1 MMDGLRTG
9 KEEDYEAWKKA
20 RDRHALKGVNKH
32 FHLNA
37 AVSKWP
43 TPIAGDSVA
52 ARNNT
57 ANRGPT
63 AKKAHSGNTLTDM
76 IWKREGEWPTP
87 SAQGSAGETSPD
99 LVRKGAKLV
108 NTKTG
113 RVLQTNLAT
122 EAKIWPTP
130 NSNLLNDAET
140 PESFLKRQAKWSHK
154 YHNSMPLGV
163 KVKTWPTPGA
173 ADGEKMPLQHKGGNP
188 TLEGAAR
195 ASSTSPPAPK
205 ETGQESPKNSGL
217 RLNPLFVEWLMGFPS
232 GWISFEPSAMPLSPS
247 KQPSPSE
254 NSGGD
259 CPTTTL

>member
-9 KEEDYEAWKKA
+9 REEDYEAWKKA

-43 TPIAGDSVA
+43 TPVTTDSFG
-52 ARNNT
+52 ARNST
-57 ANRGPT
+57 ASRGPT

-76 IWKREGEWPTP
+76 IWKREGSWPTP
-87 SAQGSAGETSPD
+87 IVGDAHLSSSPEAAARR
-99 LVRKGAKLV
+99 LKEGKATLS
-108 NTKTG
+108 
-113 RVLQTNLAT
+113 RVV
-122 EAKIWPTP
+122 EAKTWPTP

-195 ASSTSPPAPK
+195 ASSASLPAPK

-254 NSGGD
+254 NSGED